1 MYRGGAAQWT
11 DQEFWGQA
19 DLDFNSSLGIFL
31 FQDLEQI
38 RLPLCFILGF
48 LICEMGIK
56 EPNFTAEETKC
67 VL

>member
-11 DQEFWGQA
+11 DQEFWGQT

-31 FQDLEQI
+31 CQDLAQI
-38 RLPLCFILGF
+38 RLPLCFILDF

-56 EPNFTAEETKC
+56 ETNFTVEETKC